1 MLRFYTAGESHGKGL
16 IGFLEGLPAGLEIDR
31 QFIDRQLWRRQL
43 GHGRGGR
50 MLIES
55 DMVEILSGVRH
66 GKTIGSPIAFMIA
79 NRDWENWQVSMSSD
93 PLKQDHDSTD
103 LRRVTRPR
111 PGHADLSG
119 VLKYQ
124 THDVRD
130 ILERASARETAARVA
145 AGAFCRIC
153 MGRFGVC
160 IASHVM
166 AIGDARV
173 DESFEKLPF
182 EEIMKIENDDDV
194 SGLRTA
200 DRAAATRMIALI
212 DEAGKVGDTLGGV
225 VEIVAKGVPP
235 GLGSHIQWDWRL
247 DGRIA
252 QVMMSIPSVKAV
264 EIGDGIHGAH
274 RPGSCVH
281 DAISYDIASRVFTH
295 ETNRA
300 GGVEG
305 GISNGEEIRVRIY
318 MKPIPTLRRP
328 LASVDIET
336 KQPFDAAVERG
347 DVCAVPA
354 AGVVG
359 EAMLGIV
366 LASAFVEKFGGD
378 SIGEMTRNF
387 ENYLELVKSE
397 SGIP

>member
-16 IGFLEGLPAGLEIDR
+16 IGFLEGLPAGWEIDR

-50 MLIES
+50 MQIES
-55 DMVEILSGVRH
+55 DKVEILSGVRH

-79 NRDWENWQVSMSSD
+79 NRDWENWQVPMSSD
-93 PLKQDHDSTD
+93 PLRQEHDSAD

-111 PGHADLSG
+111 PGHADLPG
-119 VLKYQ
+119 ALKYQ
-124 THDVRD
+124 TRDVRD

-145 AGAFCRIC
+145 AGAFCRIF
-153 MGRFGVC
+153 MERFGLC

-166 AIGDARV
+166 AIGDAKV
-173 DESFEKLPF
+173 DDSFGKLSF
-182 EEIMKIENDDDV
+182 AEIMKMENDDGV

-264 EIGDGIHGAH
+264 EIGDGIQGA
-274 RPGSCVH
+274 RCPGSCVH
-281 DAISYDIASRVFTH
+281 DAISYDVDSRLFTH

-305 GISNGEEIRVRIY
+305 GISNGEEVRVRIY
-318 MKPIPTLRRP
+318 LKPIPTLRRP
-328 LASVDIET
+328 LVSVDIET

-387 ENYLELVKSE
+387 ENYVELVKGE
-397 SGIP
+397 SSIP